1 MPDDCRVANCGSMSS
16 TQVRAPW
23 QFSRAPKLTAS
34 GPQGILGVMDQMSLW
49 GMETPRVWAVSEL
62 NRYLRELLES
72 DYRLQDLWV
81 AGEISNLSR
90 PASGHM
96 YFTLKDG
103 EASLRCV
110 MWRPDV
116 AALPFPPRDGQAV
129 EVHGRISIY
138 EAGGLYQLYADT
150 IRPAG
155 EGALFQAFLQLKAKL
170 EAEGLFDPARKRPLP
185 AWPRRIGIVTSPTAA
200 ALRDVLHVLQ
210 RRFPIAEVL
219 LAPTPVQGPDASAS
233 ITAALDSLNRYSRP
247 DVILLVRGGGSLE
260 DLQAFNDEA
269 VARAIAAS
277 DAPVVSGVGHET
289 DFTIADFAADRRAP
303 TPSAAAEIATPD
315 RSEILP
321 LIESSRQN
329 LARGLRAHLQRLR
342 WELRQRRSALAL
354 ASPRAHIASARQR
367 LDEFAHRGVSGLHHS
382 LALHRAA
389 LNGLSQALAAFDPM
403 AVLARGYAVVRRLDD
418 GTVVRTVAQAPPG
431 TALDVT
437 VHDGHFGATADKTKP

>member
-1 MPDDCRVANCGSMSS
+1 
-16 TQVRAPW
+16 
-23 QFSRAPKLTAS
+23 
-34 GPQGILGVMDQMSLW
+34 MDQMSLW

-155 EGALFQAFLQLKAKL
+155 EGALFQAFLQLKARL

-210 RRFPIAEVL
+210 RRFPIAEVV
-219 LAPTPVQGPDASAS
+219 LAPTPVQGPDAPDG
-233 ITAALDSLNRYSRP
+233 IVAALTALNRYGRP

-260 DLQAFNDEA
+260 DLQAFNDES
-269 VARAIAAS
+269 VARAIVAS
-277 DAPVVSGVGHET
+277 NAPVVCGVGHET

-321 LIESSRQN
+321 LIEAARRN
-329 LARGLRAHLQRLR
+329 LARALQSRLQQLE
-342 WELRQRRSALAL
+342 WKLGQQRSALAL
-354 ASPRAHIASARQR
+354 ASPRTRIAGARQR
-367 LDEFAHRGVSGLHHS
+367 LDEYAHRCAAALHHD
-382 LALHRAA
+382 LALRRAA
-389 LNGLSQALAAFDPM
+389 LNGLAQALGAFDPK
-403 AVLARGYAVVRRLDD
+403 AVLARGYAVVRRRQD
-418 GTVVRTVAQAPPG
+418 GVVVRAVSQAPLG
-431 TALDVT
+431 TELSID
-437 VHDGHFGATADKTKP
+437 VHDGRFGAVVDQSQA

>member
-1 MPDDCRVANCGSMSS
+1 MS
-16 TQVRAPW
+16 
-23 QFSRAPKLTAS
+23 F
-34 GPQGILGVMDQMSLW
+34 W
-49 GMETPRVWAVSEL
+49 GMEAPRVWAVSEL
-62 NRYLRELLES
+62 NRYLRQLLES

-116 AALPFPPRDGQAV
+116 ATLSVLPRDGQAV

-155 EGALFQAFLQLKAKL
+155 EGALFQAFLQLKARL

-185 AWPRRIGIVTSPTAA
+185 AWPRKIGIVTSPTAA

-219 LAPTPVQGPDASAS
+219 LAPTPVQGPDAPGG
-233 ITAALDSLNRYSRP
+233 ITAALAALNRYGRP

-260 DLQAFNDEA
+260 DLQAFNDET

-277 DAPVVSGVGHET
+277 EAPVVCGVGHET

-321 LIESSRQN
+321 LVEAARRS
-329 LARGLRAHLQRLR
+329 LARALHSQLERLQWRLGQ
-342 WELRQRRSALAL
+342 LRSALAL
-354 ASPRAHIASARQR
+354 ASPRTRIAGARQR
-367 LDEFAHRGVSGLHHS
+367 VDEYAHRCAAALHHDLALRRTALSGL
-382 LALHRAA
+382 A
-389 LNGLSQALAAFDPM
+389 QALTAFSPL
-403 AVLARGYAVVRRLDD
+403 AVLARGYAIVRRRVDGAVVRSMS
-418 GTVVRTVAQAPPG
+418 QAPLG
-431 TALDVT
+431 TPLT
-437 VHDGHFGATADKTKP
+437 IELHDGRVGAVVDQAPSQPLPHRLSHPPPQHKLARQKSPQEE

>member
-1 MPDDCRVANCGSMSS
+1 MG
-16 TQVRAPW
+16 
-23 QFSRAPKLTAS
+23 
-34 GPQGILGVMDQMSLW
+34 QMSLW
-49 GMETPRVWAVSEL
+49 GLEPPRVWAVSEL
-62 NRYLRELLES
+62 NRYLREILES

-138 EAGGLYQLYADT
+138 EAGGLYQLYADA

-155 EGALFQAFLQLKAKL
+155 EGALFQAFLRLKARL
-170 EAEGLFDPARKRPLP
+170 EAEGLFDPGRKRPLP
-185 AWPRRIGIVTSPTAA
+185 PWPRKIGIVTSPTAA
-200 ALRDVLHVLQ
+200 ALRDVLHVLL
-210 RRFPIAEVL
+210 RRFPIAEVV
-219 LAPTPVQGPDASAS
+219 LAPTPVQGPDAPAS
-233 ITAALDSLNRYSRP
+233 IVAALAALNRYTRP

-260 DLQAFNDEA
+260 DLHAFNDEA
-269 VARAIAAS
+269 VARAVAAS
-277 DAPVVSGVGHET
+277 DSPVVSGVGHET

-321 LIESSRQN
+321 LIESNRRR
-329 LARGLRAHLQRLR
+329 LARGLRSRLEQLR
-342 WELRQRRSALAL
+342 WELAQQRSALAL
-354 ASPRAHIASARQR
+354 ASPRTRIAGARQR
-367 LDEFAHRGVSGLHHS
+367 LDDLTHRNAFALQHR
-382 LALHRAA
+382 LALRRAGVT
-389 LNGLSQALAAFDPM
+389 GLAQALAAFDPM
-403 AVLARGYAVVRRLDD
+403 AVLARGYAVVRRLED
-418 GTVVRTVAQAPPG
+418 GSVVRTVAQAPPG
-431 TALDVT
+431 TALDIT
-437 VHDGHFGATADKTKP
+437 VRDGHFGAIADKTKP